1 MKRRF
6 KKWRHI
12 KSDIRE
18 TWWQRKKMWEETRA
32 CRENFKVE
40 TKRENILRVS
50 EFYETFTITDLQ
62 FMCVHITCKF
72 VTVNMKMWWDI
83 IVWNS
88 NKNIG
93 LILILFNSSA
103 LTSIAFI
110 CWYWYSQNILNLT
123 QLQTNLYLYIYIS
136 GTILRLTKSDCV
148 FHPFGLILDSDWVLS
163 DTKSSLIWCSNPFKQ
178 LKVLGVLW
186 SFRKVIGD
194 LGFLNYNQI
203 YLLGINKTY
212 SPLYNIYQF
221 PTKLVRRA
229 G

>member
-1 MKRRF
+1 
-6 KKWRHI
+6 
-12 KSDIRE
+12 
-18 TWWQRKKMWEETRA
+18 
-32 CRENFKVE
+32 
-40 TKRENILRVS
+40 
-50 EFYETFTITDLQ
+50 
-62 FMCVHITCKF
+62 
-72 VTVNMKMWWDI
+72 MKMWWDI

-88 NKNIG
+88 NKNIA
-93 LILILFNSSA
+93 LILRLFNSSA

-123 QLQTNLYLYIYIS
+123 VTNKLIFVHIYFWNYLA
-136 GTILRLTKSDCV
+136 LTKSDCV
-148 FHPFGLILDSDWVLS
+148 FRPFGLISDSDWVLS
-163 DTKSSLIWCSNPFKQ
+163 DTKSSLIWCNNPFKQ
-178 LKVLGVLW
+178 LKVLGALW